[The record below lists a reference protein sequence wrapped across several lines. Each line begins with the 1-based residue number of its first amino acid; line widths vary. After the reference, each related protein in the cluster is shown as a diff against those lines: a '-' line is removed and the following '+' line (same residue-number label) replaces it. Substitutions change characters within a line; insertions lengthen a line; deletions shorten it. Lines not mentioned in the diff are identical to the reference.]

1 MAKGGAFQNWQ
12 GFFSTGLLCA
22 VSLLGH
28 LSLSLG
34 SVSLY
39 MHLGPWVV
47 PRPLIISLLN
57 KALGSRHLCD

>member
-39 MHLGPWVV
+39 MHLGP
-47 PRPLIISLLN
+47 
-57 KALGSRHLCD
+57 